1 MNLAQEFNR
10 TGIRLNLQNGF
21 KGGNEKDFPGGPM
34 CSDFMLPLQRVLHAS
49 TAKGT
54 GSIPGQ
60 GTRIPH
66 TGGTAKSK

>member
-34 CSDFMLPLQRVLHAS
+34 CSDFMLPLQRVQVQSLVREL
-49 TAKGT
+49 
-54 GSIPGQ
+54 GSHILVAQP
-60 GTRIPH
+60 
-66 TGGTAKSK
+66 KVNNF